1 MARRRMHRTRSSG
14 GADATGPDCRC
25 AALCAC
31 DHCRAPRDRRPGC
44 GRSLRPL
51 RPGRDRHAAHATRA
65 GQPPL
70 RVSGG
75 EVTPGR
81 SPHCDAQWPAPSDLW
96 PCARL
101 GPRCVCEIRAVVEGL
116 ANWRP
121 RLRRDTAQALWAHG
135 PPLQHVPRCATSAV
149 GGWAGGW
156 CDPVNH
162 LQPRVARDVPHRCAR
177 RRTAHSSRCRG
188 CAPSVVTPTASAT
201 PSRASTTAPTARCAQ
216 SYCGAKRRLAFVA
229 FRLRPLWFGRALAS
243 ALADG
248 MRARAQLRRS
258 AEATQHLSM
267 RTSV

>member
-1 MARRRMHRTRSSG
+1 M
-14 GADATGPDCRC
+14 
-25 AALCAC
+25 
-31 DHCRAPRDRRPGC
+31 
-44 GRSLRPL
+44 
-51 RPGRDRHAAHATRA
+51 
-65 GQPPL
+65 
-70 RVSGG
+70 RV
-75 EVTPGR
+75 
-81 SPHCDAQWPAPSDLW
+81 
-96 PCARL
+96 
-101 GPRCVCEIRAVVEGL
+101 
-116 ANWRP
+116 
-121 RLRRDTAQALWAHG
+121 RDTSSSRGTGELAAEAPAGHCSALWAHG
-135 PPLQHVPRCATSAV
+135 PPLQHVTRCATSAV

-156 CDPVNH
+156 CD
-162 LQPRVARDVPHRCAR
+162 RCCESSAARDVPHRCAR